1 MIYTGISKE
10 CAIVE
15 YQNLIEA
22 EEAIRILNNTTIKVH
37 PNFSSNSASH
47 IGRMRKIIVR
57 EDRGDGDLLKFHKT
71 FCESQFRASKFAEVF
86 NKKLLSVPGLANA
99 PRISFLECSVYIVNG
114 VNGRTAMLVEKQLN
128 PKLYKKW
135 NTNNGTVDG
144 HTDVEKLQGPIDLNI
159 VEGCEDEEEEDELNS
174 QANAQ
179 VTFDPVQLQRDI
191 PQAFSCFTY
200 RFTKRKMLVC
210 DLQGVLDISQ
220 SPPLFELTD
229 PAIHYTSRSGQ
240 SGVLQCVL
248 YCVKVCCSVL
258 QCVAVCCMCS
268 GQSGVLQFVTVYCS
282 VWQDVVVCC
291 SVFEFTDPAI
301 HNISRS
307 VLYFNHCNRLLHAS
321 ACVSL
326 GIILIQSC

>member
-1 MIYTGISKE
+1 VIYTGISKE

-37 PNFSSNSASH
+37 PNFSSNSAY

-258 QCVAVCCMCS
+258 QCVAVCCSVLHVFRSIRCVAVCYS
-268 GQSGVLQFVTVYCS
+268 VLQCMAG
-282 VWQDVVVCC
+282 CC
-291 SVFEFTDPAI
+291 SV
-301 HNISRS
+301 
-307 VLYFNHCNRLLHAS
+307 L
-321 ACVSL
+321 
-326 GIILIQSC
+326 

>member
-1 MIYTGISKE
+1 VIYTGISKE

-37 PNFSSNSASH
+37 PNFSSNSAY

-248 YCVKVCCSVL
+248 YCVTVCCSVL
-258 QCVAVCCMCS
+258 QCVAVCCSVLHVFRSIRCVAVCYS
-268 GQSGVLQFVTVYCS
+268 VLQCMAG
-282 VWQDVVVCC
+282 CC
-291 SVFEFTDPAI
+291 SV
-301 HNISRS
+301 
-307 VLYFNHCNRLLHAS
+307 L
-321 ACVSL
+321 
-326 GIILIQSC
+326 